1 MGFVLCAAGFI
12 SVWLTARRSL
22 GHGLG
27 LLLAI
32 GSVYGIVRANVFDG
46 FVHFLFD
53 ASVLGLYLGCGRRV
67 LEEAR
72 TQVPRARSWIG
83 ALCVLPFLLILLSPL
98 VDAQPLIIQILGL
111 RTAMFFVPLLLV
123 GAVVARTELEAL
135 GTWAALVVLVAAVF
149 AFGEF
154 VWGLEP
160 FLPLNSA
167 TEIIY
172 ISKDVTGTTFH
183 RIPSTFVSSHGYG
196 GTMVALLPLLFLKLE
211 RGGKW
216 LQLGTFCILIAALG
230 VFVSGA
236 RSPVLVLAFVALALA
251 GSKSTGRRTR
261 VVLALVGIAL
271 VVIVPLQSRLQRF
284 ETLQDPEFVEGR
296 VRTSVNVG
304 FLEAVSEHPFGR
316 GLGSAAGTSIPY
328 FLSDIARPQYGIENE
343 YARIVLEEG
352 LPGLLL
358 WVVLLAWV
366 LVLDPRRL
374 GAPFER
380 GAWAVCISGW
390 VQAFIG
396 TGVLSSIPGTL
407 ILLTYMGVLAR
418 RRETQVHPAPAWVPA
433 VGVRSNP

>member
-1 MGFVLCAAGFI
+1 MGFALCVVGFI
-12 SVWLTARRSL
+12 STWLTARRSL

-32 GSVYGIVRANVFDG
+32 GSSYGILRANVFDG

-53 ASVLGLYLGCGRRV
+53 ASVLGFYLGCGRRV
-67 LEEAR
+67 LAEAGTRAPR
-72 TQVPRARSWIG
+72 TRFWIG
-83 ALCVLPFLLILLSPL
+83 ALSVLPFLLILLSPFI
-98 VDAQPLIIQILGL
+98 DSQPLIIQILGL

-123 GAVVARTELEAL
+123 GAVIARTELEAV

-160 FLPLNSA
+160 FFPLNSV

-172 ISKDVTGTTFH
+172 ISKDVTGARWH
-183 RIPSTFVSSHGYG
+183 RIPSIFVSSHGYG

-216 LQLGTFCILIAALG
+216 LLLAPFCILTAALG

-236 RSPVLVLAFVALALA
+236 RSPVLSLAFVALALA
-251 GSKSTGRRTR
+251 TSKSTGRQSR

-284 ETLQDPEFVEGR
+284 ETLEDTEYVEER
-296 VRTSVNVG
+296 VRSSVNVG
-304 FLEAVSEHPFGR
+304 FLEAATEHPFGR

-328 FLSDIARPQYGIENE
+328 FLSDVARPQYGIENE

-358 WVVLLAWV
+358 WVVLIARV

-374 GAPFER
+374 GTPFER

-390 VQAFIG
+390 LQAFIG
-396 TGVLSSIPGTL
+396 TGVLASIPGTM

-418 RRETQVHPAPAWVPA
+418 RRETQVDSAPAWVPV
-433 VGVRSNP
+433 VGIRSNA